1 MANTAK
7 LKIVDKYMF
16 DCLNSEFGE
25 VLKRGKI
32 EIGSSGIMKEFS
44 GISRD
49 KNTIVQLSHNSG
61 YTSGGKNPS
70 AKIETVLSKCLLME
84 KTSAENKYVY
94 FTNPEFYEIFNRKCK
109 KLIPEIQLKL
119 FSNLSE
125 EMQAIIKEVQ
135 QESSK
140 EMTLR

>member
-1 MANTAK
+1 
-7 LKIVDKYMF
+7 
-16 DCLNSEFGE
+16 
-25 VLKRGKI
+25 
-32 EIGSSGIMKEFS
+32 
-44 GISRD
+44 
-49 KNTIVQLSHNSG
+49 
-61 YTSGGKNPS
+61 
-70 AKIETVLSKCLLME
+70 ME